1 MIGCAAL
8 RETFSH
14 SQCFRQRKRAD
25 ACGENVRCVCGEGAS
40 SCQIQ
45 ARALPACCW
54 RCLVGCSFG
63 WLAGWLA
70 GQQRVGIPIC
80 KIHGS
85 SAQSHSA
92 ESTPRPAAPCL
103 AVYVSSP
110 TDCLASWSSRRV
122 ALRRARRPSQSSD
135 ITLLTTILLTLLP
148 SLAILLF
155 PLPLRPPRCRHIP
168 AQLSLS
174 PCTPSVL
181 VRTPHRRRC
190 RHRNHECR

>member
-1 MIGCAAL
+1 MLSTAETSRWVWVRMCGACA
-8 RETFSH
+8 E
-14 SQCFRQRKRAD
+14 RA
-25 ACGENVRCVCGEGAS
+25 RPP
-40 SCQIQ
+40 CQIQ

-54 RCLVGCSFG
+54 RCLVGCSVG
-63 WLAGWLA
+63 WLARWLA

-85 SAQSHSA
+85 SAQSHST

-135 ITLLTTILLTLLP
+135 ITLLTTILLTLPPPP
-148 SLAILLF
+148 SPSSSFHFHFGHRAAGIF
-155 PLPLRPPRCRHIP
+155 QRSFHSPPAHRPC
-168 AQLSLS
+168 
-174 PCTPSVL
+174 
-181 VRTPHRRRC
+181 
-190 RHRNHECR
+190 

>member
-1 MIGCAAL
+1 MGV
-8 RETFSH
+8 
-14 SQCFRQRKRAD
+14 
-25 ACGENVRCVCGEGAS
+25 GENVRCVCGEGAS

-63 WLAGWLA
+63 WPAGWLA

-103 AVYVSSP
+103 AAYVSSP

-148 SLAILLF
+148 LPRHPPLSTSTSATALPAYSSAAF
-155 PLPLRPPRCRHIP
+155 TLPLHTARASTPTPP
-168 AQLSLS
+168 
-174 PCTPSVL
+174 TPVPTSQ
-181 VRTPHRRRC
+181 P
-190 RHRNHECR
+190 